1 MNACAPTRIAL
12 FALVLPLLAACPGST
27 PPTDT
32 ADMAK
37 PPATADL
44 AGLIDMADLA
54 TPSDLAEPPAD
65 LAQPPRDLAFPPDL
79 TFHCN
84 VAADCRL
91 YSSYCQ
97 THACQCLALPAKD
110 PDPICN
116 DGMVTCFMDPCA
128 GKKAACDV
136 VTGRCV
142 VQ

>member
-1 MNACAPTRIAL
+1 MSTHARTRIAL
-12 FALVLPLLAACPGST
+12 VFALLLTACPGST
-27 PPTDT
+27 PPTPT

-37 PPATADL
+37 PPATTDL
-44 AGLIDMADLA
+44 AAASDLA
-54 TPSDLAEPPAD
+54 TPSDLAAPPAD
-65 LAQPPRDLAFPPDL
+65 QAQSPRDLASPPDL
-79 TFHCN
+79 TFRCN
-84 VAADCRL
+84 GAADCRL

-128 GKKAACDV
+128 GKRAACDLI
-136 VTGRCV
+136 TGRCV